1 MLINLVAVQKG
12 YIDMKNKKSK
22 DRKNSINS
30 KIAIII
36 MAFLVAV
43 FTMAPDV
50 VQAQRGRHGHG
61 GPGGP
66 SHMHG
71 HHHPHPHP
79 HPHPHAHFGWGPP
92 VFFHPGPMW
101 HPIGFF
107 ITTVAVTA
115 IVVTVVNNN
124 NEEEEYKYDDGTYYK
139 ETTQDGQTGYV
150 AVPAPIGAK
159 VPTLPSDNTEITVG
173 STTYYYYASTFYTQ
187 SGSDYVVV
195 QPPPGA
201 TVPYVPDGYEKKE
214 INGVQ
219 YYVYNNIYYLP
230 KSDNGDI
237 VYEVVEHP

>member
-1 MLINLVAVQKG
+1 
-12 YIDMKNKKSK
+12 MKTYNSKDKKS
-22 DRKNSINS
+22 SISS
-30 KIAIII
+30 KIAILI

-50 VQAQRGRHGHG
+50 VQAQKGRKGG
-61 GPGGP
+61 RGPGGP
-66 SHMHG
+66 SKHG
-71 HHHPHPHP
+71 PTHVHHHHHT
-79 HPHPHAHFGWGPP
+79 HVHVHVGWGPR
-92 VFFHPGPMW
+92 VFYHPGPRW

-107 ITTVAVTA
+107 VTTVAVTA
-115 IVVTVVNNN
+115 IIVTAVNEN
-124 NEEEEYKYDDGTYYK
+124 NEEEEYQYDDGTYYK
-139 ETTQDGQTGYV
+139 ETNQDGQTGYV

-173 STTYYYYASTFYTQ
+173 STTYYYYASTFYTA

-219 YYVYNNIYYLP
+219 YYIYNNIYYLP